1 MQTLQA
7 DYFATYRNLK
17 LSRDAKGVLVAEFH
31 RLQLSPSLHL
41 VFRFRR
47 LGPTNIRPSTRRR
60 FVMGLRNNPIWRQ
73 GCFKRAL
80 TNA

>member
-1 MQTLQA
+1 MYL
-7 DYFATYRNLK
+7 NI
-17 LSRDAKGVLVAEFH
+17 
-31 RLQLSPSLHL
+31 RLQLSPLLHL

>member
-1 MQTLQA
+1 MIL
-7 DYFATYRNLK
+7 YI
-17 LSRDAKGVLVAEFH
+17 
-31 RLQLSPSLHL
+31 RLQLSRLLHL

-73 GCFKRAL
+73 GYVPRIL
-80 TNA
+80 INA